1 MSTPPKHAT
10 TGTLELEFT
19 ACGKGSCS
27 RCGGTRYKHG
37 PYWYFYF
44 QKPNGKTGKS
54 YVGRD
59 PLTWLTMHG
68 ATATNTKNPDV
79 IAALAGHQQPTPAK
93 AAPKTPKP
101 AKAAPKTPK
110 PARAAPKKQPPL
122 AKDHAE
128 ILKGSATPKCAA
140 RILGLQPGA
149 TARDLSKA
157 YRAAMLIHHP
167 DKGGTAGAAAAVN
180 RAHEILKPLCR

>member
-10 TGTLELEFT
+10 RGTLELEFT
-19 ACGKGSCS
+19 ACGKARCG

-44 QKPNGKTGKS
+44 QKPDGKTGKS

-59 PLTWLTMHG
+59 PLGWLNMHG
-68 ATATNTKNPDV
+68 TKATNTKNPNV
-79 IAALAGHQQPTPAK
+79 IGALSGHQTTKPTRPATTPKQAKPTK
-93 AAPKTPKP
+93 AKP
-101 AKAAPKTPK
+101 AKQTPK
-110 PARAAPKKQPPL
+110 KPTTL

-128 ILKGSATPKCAA
+128 ILKSSATPKCAA
-140 RILGLQPGA
+140 RILGLKPGA

-157 YRAAMLIHHP
+157 YRSAIRTHHP
-167 DKGGTAGAAAAVN
+167 DKGGAAEAAAAVN
-180 RAHEILKPLCR
+180 RAHEILKPLCK